1 MTPATGRLRH
11 VLFTIA
17 VILFVAVGPWVSG
30 TAPGGA
36 AVTPV
41 DTNEIA
47 YLIDNTTIGVIDA
60 DGTHARTITPTL
72 THGEEITGGLDL
84 SPDGTKLLYTASFS
98 FITCTSDIFVID
110 TDGSNQLSFPV
121 RLPGGGCEYEPRW
134 SPDGTKVVFAVESA
148 ENATGV
154 WIANA
159 DGSNPVRISADGREP
174 FWSPGGGYVVFEDDA
189 QQIVSVSVSTGQRR
203 QLTSLPGDS
212 REPIWSPDGRHIVFQ
227 YSPPESGDPGI
238 TPTQTMI
245 MNFDGTGLKTLFTT
259 MGPGGTASW
268 APDSSRLITDYAHE
282 SPSAI
287 TIVSLDGTVQR
298 QLPSGN
304 DPTWIRQ
311 PGTDP
316 VFRSPPTT
324 TTTMAAN
331 HAGTST
337 TVATSATTSTP
348 APSTSTSASRR
359 STYRR
364 TRSSGGTRLWWLLLI
379 PVGLGAGATWFWRR
393 RPSRN
398 Q

>member
-1 MTPATGRLRH
+1 
-11 VLFTIA
+11 
-17 VILFVAVGPWVSG
+17 
-30 TAPGGA
+30 
-36 AVTPV
+36 
-41 DTNEIA
+41 
-47 YLIDNTTIGVIDA
+47 
-60 DGTHARTITPTL
+60 
-72 THGEEITGGLDL
+72 
-84 SPDGTKLLYTASFS
+84 
-98 FITCTSDIFVID
+98 
-110 TDGSNQLSFPV
+110 
-121 RLPGGGCEYEPRW
+121 
-134 SPDGTKVVFAVESA
+134 
-148 ENATGV
+148 
-154 WIANA
+154 
-159 DGSNPVRISADGREP
+159 
-174 FWSPGGGYVVFEDDA
+174 
-189 QQIVSVSVSTGQRR
+189 VSTGQRR